1 MTQAQF
7 ISVLL
12 PILLALITA
21 AGTLALY
28 GIKILTAKAKAKL
41 DSITDE
47 NDRKYTRDIL
57 KQAEDFISTA
67 VIETN
72 QTIVDNLK
80 RANEDGKLT
89 PEEISQAFGST
100 ATKVQELMGEDFKEA
115 LSEVIPN
122 TEAWIKSKIEYYVNL
137 NK

>member
-1 MTQAQF
+1 MTKEQF
-7 ISVLL
+7 ISFLL

-28 GIKILTAKAKAKL
+28 GLKILTAKAKAKL
-41 DSITDE
+41 ESITDE
-47 NDRKYTRDIL
+47 NDRKYTQDIL

-67 VIETN
+67 VVETN
-72 QTIVDNLK
+72 QTLVDNLK
-80 RANEDGKLT
+80 KANEDGKLT
-89 PEEISQAFGST
+89 PDEIKQAFELT
-100 ATKVQELMGEDFKEA
+100 YATIEDLMGDELKEA
-115 LSEVIPN
+115 LALTVPN

>member
-1 MTQAQF
+1 MTKEQF
-7 ISVLL
+7 ISFLL

-28 GIKILTAKAKAKL
+28 GLKILTAKAKAKL
-41 DSITDE
+41 DSITDD
-47 NDRKYTRDIL
+47 NDRKYTQDLL

-67 VIETN
+67 VVETN
-72 QTIVDNLK
+72 QILVDNLK
-80 RANEDGKLT
+80 KANEDGKLT
-89 PEEISQAFGST
+89 TEEIAQSFG
-100 ATKVQELMGEDFKEA
+100 ATYEKVKELMGEEFQDQLNMA
-115 LSEVIPN
+115 VPN